1 MSNSKTKKPFKPDR
15 STQGAVEEKWKK
27 EEGEVTNEEN
37 RNPLLGIAVWLIVIT
52 VATFLL
58 FFLQ

>member
-15 STQGAVEEKWKK
+15 STQSAVEEKWK
-27 EEGEVTNEEN
+27 EEVTNEEEN

-58 FFLQ
+58 LLLQ